1 MKYNK
6 CYLQNIINEYKIQTN
21 DISNKVLL
29 YENKTNE
36 LIRQVKNIS
45 EKYHQLDRKYD
56 SDTKNLNVFFYQLE

>member
-6 CYLQNIINEYKIQTN
+6 CYLQNIINEYKTQTN

-45 EKYHQLDRKYD
+45 EKYHQLERKYD
-56 SDTKNLNVFFYQLE
+56 SDTKNLNVFFNQLE